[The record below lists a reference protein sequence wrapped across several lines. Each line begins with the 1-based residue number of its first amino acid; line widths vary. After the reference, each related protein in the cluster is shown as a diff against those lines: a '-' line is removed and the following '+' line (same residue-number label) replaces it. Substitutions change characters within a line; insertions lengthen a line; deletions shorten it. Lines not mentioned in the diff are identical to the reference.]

1 MTITL
6 PYPPSV
12 NHYWKSRWTGKFISH
27 YISAEGKAFRH
38 QVIRALSDWDM
49 ILGPLAVRVDVF
61 PPDRRARDLDN
72 VCKSLLDA
80 MEHAGVYE
88 DDSQIADLHLIR
100 RDPAPP
106 GRVEVTVTQAARE
119 WQPELF
125 QGVES

>member
-1 MTITL
+1 MNITL

-12 NHYWKSRWTGKFISH
+12 NDYWKSRWTGKFIQH
-27 YISAEGKAFRH
+27 YISPEVRKFR
-38 QVIRALSDWDM
+38 QAVIRSLSDWDM

-72 VCKSLLDA
+72 VCKGLLDA
-80 MEHAGVYE
+80 LEHAGVYE
-88 DDSQIADLHLIR
+88 DDSQICDLHLIR

-119 WQPELF
+119 WQPELI
-125 QGVES
+125 

>member
-1 MTITL
+1 MNITL

-12 NHYWKSRWTGKFISH
+12 NAYWKSRWTGKFIQH
-27 YISAEGKAFRH
+27 YISPQGRAFRH

-125 QGVES
+125 QGERA